1 MGRSTSQVALKTIV
15 NTKMTEGT
23 LIRNFMTH
31 ITRLFN
37 KMGIPRAKINGETKV
52 NMILETLLDSFK
64 QFKLNYSMDKIL
76 MN

>member
-23 LIRNFMTH
+23 LIINFMTH